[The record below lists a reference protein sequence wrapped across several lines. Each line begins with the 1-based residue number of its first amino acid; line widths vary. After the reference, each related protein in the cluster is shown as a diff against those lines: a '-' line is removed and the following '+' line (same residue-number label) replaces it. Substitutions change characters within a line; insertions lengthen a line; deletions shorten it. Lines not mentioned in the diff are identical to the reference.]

1 MDNMKTLEERI
12 LGLEEEQAKVTTAFI
27 NRIETLEKRILHLE
41 EQHAKVT
48 IDAFTRI
55 ETLES
60 RLEVVKEV
68 LMESKAKSF
77 KFYSEQESKTLI
89 EALTGVP
96 LGPEVMKT
104 CTRLI
109 QLGWNDRFDQ
119 QRTASALRS
128 KYLRLI
134 GEK

>member
-1 MDNMKTLEERI
+1 MKTVEER
-12 LGLEEEQAKVTTAFI
+12 LALLETKV
-27 NRIETLEKRILHLE
+27 EML
-41 EQHAKVT
+41 
-48 IDAFTRI
+48 
-55 ETLES
+55 
-60 RLEVVKEV
+60 KEV
-68 LMESKAKSF
+68 IMESKAKSF
-77 KFYSEQESKTLI
+77 KFYSEQESKALI

-104 CTRLI
+104 CQRLI
-109 QLGWNDRFDQ
+109 ELGWNDRFDQ

>member
-1 MDNMKTLEERI
+1 MKTV
-12 LGLEEEQAKVTTAFI
+12 EEQLQELR
-27 NRIETLEKRILHLE
+27 NR
-41 EQHAKVT
+41 V
-48 IDAFTRI
+48 

-68 LMESKAKSF
+68 LMDTKAKSF
-77 KFYSEQESKTLI
+77 KFYSEEESKALV
-89 EALTGVP
+89 EALKDVP
-96 LGPEVMKT
+96 VGPDIMKT
-104 CTRLI
+104 CLRLI
-109 QLGWNDRFDQ
+109 DLGWNDRFDQ

>member
-1 MDNMKTLEERI
+1 MKTVEER
-12 LGLEEEQAKVTTAFI
+12 LQY
-27 NRIETLEKRILHLE
+27 LE
-41 EQHAKVT
+41 EQQAKVT
-48 IDAFTRI
+48 IDAFKRI

-77 KFYSEQESKTLI
+77 KFYSEQESNALM
-89 EALTGVP
+89 EALNDVP
-96 LGPEVMKT
+96 IGPDIMKT
-104 CTRLI
+104 CLRLI
-109 QLGWNDRFDQ
+109 DLGWNDRFDQ

>member
-1 MDNMKTLEERI
+1 MKTVEER
-12 LGLEEEQAKVTTAFI
+12 LQY
-27 NRIETLEKRILHLE
+27 LE
-41 EQHAKVT
+41 EQHAKVI
-48 IDAFTRI
+48 IDAFNRI

-77 KFYSEQESKTLI
+77 KFYSKQESDALI
-89 EALTGVP
+89 EALKDIP
-96 LGPEVMKT
+96 MGPDIMKT
-104 CTRLI
+104 CLRLI
-109 QLGWNDRFDQ
+109 DLGWNDRFDQ